1 MIKQT
6 IYIEKYGWLIHAYY
20 HQSKYDVDSIM
31 EKLWDLGCD
40 SETAKKAYQNLTSGT
55 LNNGL
60 CYSNY
65 RNRESVFVIAKTS
78 SAEEFANSWHHE
90 LSHLQ
95 AHIAKVFGLDPLG
108 EPIAYM
114 TGEIAMEMFPKIQHF
129 MCNDCRKHFKD
140 NSYEEA
146 W

>member
-6 IYIEKYGWLIHAYY
+6 IYIDKIGWLVHAYF
-20 HQSKYDVDSIM
+20 HKTRYDVDEIM
-31 EKLWDLGCD
+31 EKLWDLQCNAEIAQKAFNNLISD
-40 SETAKKAYQNLTSGT
+40 SLDT
-55 LNNGL
+55 GL

-65 RNRESVFVIAKTS
+65 HTKESVLVVGRAS
-78 SAEEFANSWHHE
+78 SADEFFNSIVHE

-95 AHIAKVFGLDPLG
+95 GHICDVIGLDPKG

-114 TGEIAMEMFPKIQHF
+114 TGEIAMEMFPKIQHL

-140 NSYEEA
+140 KSYEKT